1 MRRAVVDTN
10 VLLVANRD
18 HEDVSEEC
26 VITCIEAIDSLRR
39 GGVTVIDDE
48 WRILGE
54 YTHKLNPRRGQ
65 PGAGDAF
72 LKWLFQRRVDSRYV
86 AEVTVTESADD
97 WFEEFPDHTLQ
108 REFDPP
114 DRKFIAVAAAD
125 AGNPPILQAA
135 DCKWLNW
142 WQPLS
147 IAGVHFRFVCPDDV
161 GRFYSQKFPGQPR
174 PEFPEDE

>member
-10 VLLVANRD
+10 VLLVANHNHD
-18 HEDVSEEC
+18 DISEEC
-26 VITCIEAIDSLRR
+26 VITCIEVINSLCQV
-39 GGVTVIDDE
+39 GVTVIDDE

-54 YTHKLNPRRGQ
+54 YQNKLNPSRGQ
-65 PGAGDAF
+65 PGPGDAF
-72 LKWLFQRRVDSRYV
+72 LKWLLQRQANPKHV
-86 AEVTVTESADD
+86 AQVSVSETSDD

-125 AGNPPILQAA
+125 PDKPPILQAA

-142 WQPLS
+142 WQPL
-147 IAGVHFRFVCPDDV
+147 AEVGVRFCFVCPEDV
-161 GRFYSQKFPGQPR
+161 KRFYRGKFDGPV
-174 PEFPEDE
+174 PELPEDD